1 MASRFDQYINRKV
14 SDSVKWNRYPD
25 DVIPLW
31 VADMDFLA
39 PPPVIKSL
47 SERVQHGV
55 FGYPETQ
62 QSAKDSVVDWLWKE
76 HNWPVTSEDLV
87 FLPGVV
93 VGFNLAAHALTMP
106 GQGVLVQTPTYRPFL
121 NVSDHAKIEEHE
133 MPLDRT
139 KGGKYLIHKTT
150 FKQAIQENT
159 RIFMLCN
166 PQNPTGRV
174 FSKVELEMMAEIC
187 LKNNIFICS
196 DEIHSDIVFSPNKH
210 IPIATLSPE
219 VAKRTIT
226 LLSPSKTF
234 NIAGLKAS
242 YAVITNSDL
251 RERFIAAKQGLVGGV
266 NLFGQ
271 TALRAAYTKGKVWL
285 DELLIYLENN
295 RNFLFDFVSTRLDGV
310 SLVSPEGTYLAW
322 LDCRETG
329 IKVPQEYFLTNA
341 KVALNPG
348 NWFGKPG
355 KGFVR
360 LNFACPR
367 NTLREGL
374 DRLAHSL

>member
-1 MASRFDQYINRKV
+1 MTSSFDQCVNRKD
-14 SDSVKWNRYPD
+14 SDSVKWNRYAE
-25 DVIPLW
+25 DVLPLW
-31 VADMDFLA
+31 VADMDFLS
-39 PPPVIKSL
+39 PPPVIKAL

-55 FGYPETQ
+55 YGYPEIQ
-62 QSAKDSVVDWLWKE
+62 QNTKEAVIDWLWKE
-76 HNWPVTSEDLV
+76 HNWSVTGKDLV

-93 VGFNLAAHALTMP
+93 VGFNLAAHAFTEP

-121 NVSDHAKIEEHE
+121 NVSGHAKIEQHE

-139 KGGKYLIHKTT
+139 KGGKYLVRKTS

-159 RIFMLCN
+159 HIFMLCN

-174 FSKVELEMMAEIC
+174 FSKSELETMAEIC

-196 DEIHSDIVFSPNKH
+196 DEIHSDIVFSQKEH

-242 YAVITNSDL
+242 YAVITNSEL
-251 RERFIAAKQGLVGGV
+251 RERFIAGKQGLVGGL

-271 TALRAAYTKGKVWL
+271 TALRASYTEGKAWL
-285 DELLIYLENN
+285 EELLIYLENN
-295 RNFLFDFVSTRLDGV
+295 RNFLFNFVSTKLDGV
-310 SLVSPEGTYLAW
+310 SMVSPEGIYLAW

-329 IKVPQEYFLTNA
+329 IEVPQEYFLKNA

-355 KGFVR
+355 EGFVR

-367 NTLREGL
+367 KILREGL

>member
-1 MASRFDQYINRKV
+1 MASSFDQYVNRKD
-14 SDSVKWNRYPD
+14 SGSVKWNRYAD
-25 DVIPLW
+25 DVLPLW
-31 VADMDFLA
+31 VADMDFLS
-39 PPPVIKSL
+39 PPPVIKAL
-47 SERVQHGV
+47 SERVKHGV
-55 FGYPETQ
+55 YGYPEIQ
-62 QSAKDSVVDWLWKE
+62 QSTKDSVVDWLWKE
-76 HNWPVTSEDLV
+76 HNWSVTGEDLV

-93 VGFNLAAHALTMP
+93 VGFNLAAHALTKP

-121 NVSDHAKIEEHE
+121 NVSGHAKIEQHE
-133 MPLDRT
+133 IPLDRN
-139 KGGKYLIHKTT
+139 KGGKYLVRKTT
-150 FKQAIQENT
+150 FNHAIQENT
-159 RIFMLCN
+159 QIFMLCN

-174 FSKVELEMMAEIC
+174 FSKAELEMMAETC
-187 LKNNIFICS
+187 LKNKIFICS
-196 DEIHSDIVFSPNKH
+196 DEIHSDIIYSQNEH

-242 YAVITNSDL
+242 YAVITNSEL
-251 RERFIAAKQGLVGGV
+251 RERFIAGKQGLVGGL

-271 TALRAAYTKGKVWL
+271 TALRASYTEGKAWL
-285 DELLIYLENN
+285 EELLIYLENN
-295 RNFLFDFVSTRLDGV
+295 RNFLFDFVSTKLDSV
-310 SLVSPEGTYLAW
+310 SMVSPEGTYLAW

-329 IKVPQEYFLTNA
+329 IEVPQEYFLKDA

-355 KGFVR
+355 EGFVR

-367 NTLREGL
+367 KTLREGL

>member
-1 MASRFDQYINRKV
+1 MTSRFDQCINRKD
-14 SDSVKWNRYPD
+14 SDSVKWNRYPE
-25 DVIPLW
+25 DVLPLW
-31 VADMDFLA
+31 VADMDFLS
-39 PPPVIKSL
+39 PSPVIKAL

-62 QSAKDSVVDWLWKE
+62 QSTKDSVVDWLWKE
-76 HNWPVTSEDLV
+76 HNWSVTCEDLV

-93 VGFNLAAHALTMP
+93 VGFNLAAHALTEP

-121 NVSDHAKIEEHE
+121 NVSGHAKIEQHE

-139 KGGKYLIHKTT
+139 KGGEYIIHKTT
-150 FKQAIQENT
+150 FRQAIHKNT
-159 RIFMLCN
+159 QIFMLCN

-174 FSKVELEMMAEIC
+174 FSKAELETMAEIC

-196 DEIHSDIVFSPNKH
+196 DEIHSDIVFAPNKH

-251 RERFIAAKQGLVGGV
+251 RERFIAGKQGLVGGV

-271 TALRAAYTKGKVWL
+271 RALRAAYTEGKAWL
-285 DELLIYLENN
+285 DELLTYLENN
-295 RNFLFDFVSTRLDGV
+295 RDFLFDFVSTKLDGV
-310 SLVSPEGTYLAW
+310 SMASPEGTYLAW

-329 IKVPQEYFLTNA
+329 FNDPQEYFLKNA

-348 NWFGKPG
+348 AWFGKPG
-355 KGFVR
+355 EGFVR

-367 NTLREGL
+367 NTLQEGL
-374 DRLAHSL
+374 DKIAHSL